1 MIEKGERKTIFS
13 GRQRN
18 YQRRTRFG
26 IVLALIGFV
35 VFLVGAAPNW
45 IGLDRSPVIGFV
57 QIAVFLV
64 GLGLISV
71 GGYWSLVS
79 LWRGTQLAILADI
92 GSRLI
97 STGYVISVASGMADV
112 FGFGS
117 EALPLIPVFGIWQMY
132 GVMFGEIV
140 IAIGMVL
147 LIPWKPRPLKEPPN
161 NKPAIS
167 IQTD

>member
-26 IVLALIGFV
+26 VLTALIGFAI
-35 VFLVGAAPNW
+35 FLVGAAPNLL
-45 IGLDRSPVIGFV
+45 GLDRSPVIGFV

-64 GLGLISV
+64 GLALISM
-71 GGYWSLVS
+71 GGYLSFVS
-79 LWRGTQLAILADI
+79 LWRGSQLAILADI

-132 GVMFGEIV
+132 GVMVGEIV
-140 IAIGMVL
+140 IAIGLIL
-147 LIPWKPRPLKEPPN
+147 LIPWKPRPLAQTPE
-161 NKPAIS
+161 NKPLIS